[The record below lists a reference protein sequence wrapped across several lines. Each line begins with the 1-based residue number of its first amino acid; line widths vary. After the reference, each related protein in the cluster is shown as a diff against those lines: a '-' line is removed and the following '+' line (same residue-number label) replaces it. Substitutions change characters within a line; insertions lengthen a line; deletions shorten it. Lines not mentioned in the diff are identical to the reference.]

1 VRTCRCPPRERTR
14 YLGRLSGPLLDRIDL
29 FAEMSV
35 WRGAFSAPA
44 PAPVGAG
51 WREVPTWEV
60 MVAARRRLAAWSREA
75 GAPQAAGNGAFM
87 DEARRALGLSLRA
100 VVRCQAVAATVAALD
115 AAVVVEES
123 HLREALEFRREL
135 LIDPAG

>member
-1 VRTCRCPPRERTR
+1 
-14 YLGRLSGPLLDRIDL
+14 
-29 FAEMSV
+29 
-35 WRGAFSAPA
+35 
-44 PAPVGAG
+44 
-51 WREVPTWEV
+51 
-60 MVAARRRLAAWSREA
+60 
-75 GAPQAAGNGAFM
+75 M

-115 AAVVVEES
+115 AVDVVEES